1 MSDVLKAE
9 ELLPDSIELHWE
21 FYILAF
27 KKPTA
32 DTPGKRDDL
41 DYDIGN
47 LEATDNHQVNME
59 VGERMVEEWIIG

>member
-9 ELLPDSIELHWE
+9 ELLPDSIEICRA

-59 VGERMVEEWIIG
+59 VGETIAENRVIE

>member
-1 MSDVLKAE
+1 MFD
-9 ELLPDSIELHWE
+9 
-21 FYILAF
+21 ILAF

-59 VGERMVEEWIIG
+59 VGEVMVESCVIE

>member
-1 MSDVLKAE
+1 MFD
-9 ELLPDSIELHWE
+9 
-21 FYILAF
+21 ILAF

-59 VGERMVEEWIIG
+59 VGETMVESCVIE